1 MEIMEMMPLTATAES
16 RGPYITFVAT
26 CARIEGRKRKTRE
39 ATMHSRLVGAEAKAK
54 IEASCKFPLAKMT
67 LRGGGGGGGG
77 GGRARRRANTAALP
91 SFPPSSLPSRS
102 EISLKEKRA
111 N

>member
-54 IEASCKFPLAKMT
+54 IEACKFPLAKMT
-67 LRGGGGGGGG
+67 LRGG

-91 SFPPSSLPSRS
+91 SFLPSFLPSRP
-102 EISLKEKRA
+102 EISPKEKRA

>member
-1 MEIMEMMPLTATAES
+1 MEMMPLTATAES

-39 ATMHSRLVGAEAKAK
+39 ATMHSRLVGAKAKAK
-54 IEASCKFPLAKMT
+54 IEACKFPLAKMT
-67 LRGGGGGGGG
+67 LRGGGGG

-91 SFPPSSLPSRS
+91 SFLPSRP